1 MRIPFRVRSD
11 RSLVVLRIHV
21 DYETEKKPPPEAVVR
36 IRRADIGEDGLYFLQ
51 QRRRSNAPLACIIH
65 ESRKPTRFRAHIAR
79 SARRTT
85 R

>member
-11 RSLVVLRIHV
+11 RCLVVLRIHV

-51 QRRRSNAPLACIIH
+51 QRRRSNAPLA
-65 ESRKPTRFRAHIAR
+65 SRY
-79 SARRTT
+79 SAWGERPLNSTWG
-85 R
+85 